1 MEKKKL
7 IPTELGISFIHALP
21 SIATEPD
28 MTALWHEQQQQIEK
42 GKMTCD
48 AFLDELEIFIAE
60 QLQHVDV
67 SAVNV
72 TASDK
77 EKSEKSQF
85 ERLNAPCPSCG
96 SSIIVTPKIFR
107 CTQCDFKIWP
117 TIAGKNLTKNQ
128 VETIISKGKSA
139 EIKGFTSKAGKP
151 FSAFVVL
158 KDKATGQTAFE
169 FPPRK

>member
-1 MEKKKL
+1 
-7 IPTELGISFIHALP
+7 
-21 SIATEPD
+21 

-77 EKSEKSQF
+77 EKVKRVSLS
-85 ERLNAPCPSCG
+85 
-96 SSIIVTPKIFR
+96 
-107 CTQCDFKIWP
+107 D
-117 TIAGKNLTKNQ
+117 
-128 VETIISKGKSA
+128 
-139 EIKGFTSKAGKP
+139 
-151 FSAFVVL
+151 
-158 KDKATGQTAFE
+158 
-169 FPPRK
+169 